1 MENISLDLD
10 NILPSLNFDTEESAL
25 IDAIERI
32 LPNVNNPNS
41 LLGNL
46 FNTYQDDIEQFLDL
60 VPTTDSLDIGNDVLG
75 TFVNSIIP
83 EVTNEVSFLDNLLDI
98 TGVSS
103 QNSIFDFITS
113 RSNTVSTFDLEA
125 DLTNENSFY
134 NLPYPNDLR
143 LNADGSPDLR
153 GFPIPDNNIFA
164 RSIKSIASD
173 RSGFPTNSA
182 GYFRFNSPVAQQDVD
197 RVIAA
202 DTDSPILLIDI
213 DPDSPNRGELLP
225 TVASTFRPDLSYVPS
240 SLLSVAPAP
249 GIILN
254 PNRTY
259 AYVVKRSLN
268 NANGS
273 SLGVSPTLEKL
284 INGDTLEGELG
295 TEAQELY
302 QPLWETLNNIEVN
315 LDEVAAATVFT
326 TGDVVSELAQLS
338 DNILERYD
346 VTIENLQLDPEDG
359 ASNPGFYELQGTVQM
374 PQFQTGTPPFNTE
387 GLFEFAPDGS
397 LIEQRTEEI
406 PVVITIPKTPMPDGG
421 YPLVAY
427 YHGSSGLST
436 QVVDRGPITEPGG
449 EPTPALGPAFVV
461 AEKGF
466 AAVSSALVLNEERF
480 PDNFANTYTNPLN
493 LAAFRDTFRQT
504 IIEQRLLLE
513 ALEDLKIPSEVI
525 GSDGDVLLP
534 TGETHFRFQ
543 SSPVMALGQSYGAQ
557 VANIIS
563 AVEPK
568 IGAVVPTGSP
578 SFFAL
583 QIIENDDLADL
594 ARLLSGTLQPL
605 NPLYPA
611 LNLIGT
617 AWEAVDPIV
626 YMPRIAKR
634 PLPGHPVRS
643 IYQPVGQGD
652 TIVSEAIFNANALA
666 SGVQQAGN
674 ILWPEM
680 QESLV
685 LSELDGIITYPVSNN
700 LLSSNG
706 TPYTGVVVQY
716 EGDGITDPH
725 NIFAQLDEVK
735 EQYSSF
741 FESFQE
747 TGVAVVPA
755 P

>member
-1 MENISLDLD
+1 MENILLDLD

-32 LPNVNNPNS
+32 LPSINNQNT

-46 FNTYQDDIEQFLDL
+46 LNTDQEDIEQFLNL
-60 VPTTDSLDIGNDVLG
+60 VPTNSLLDIGSDVLD

-83 EVTNEVSFLDNLLDI
+83 DVTNGASFVDNLLDI
-98 TGVSS
+98 TGISS
-103 QNSIFDFITS
+103 QNTI
-113 RSNTVSTFDLEA
+113 SNTVSIFDLEA
-125 DLTNENSFY
+125 DLSNEDSFY

-153 GFPIPDNNIFA
+153 GFPIPDDNIFA
-164 RSIKSIASD
+164 RSIKSVASD

-182 GYFRFNSPVAQQDVD
+182 GYFQFNSPVAEQDVD

-225 TVASTFRPDLSYVPS
+225 TVASTFREDRYVPS

-273 SLGVSPTLEKL
+273 SLGVSPNLEKL
-284 INGDTLEGELG
+284 INGETLEGELG
-295 TEAQELY
+295 TEAQQLY

-326 TGDVVSELAQLS
+326 TGDVVSEFAQLS
-338 DNILERYD
+338 DEILERYD

-397 LIEQRTEEI
+397 LIEQRTEEV

-427 YHGSSGLST
+427 FHGSSGLST
-436 QVVDRGPITEPGG
+436 QVVDRGPITEPDG

-466 AAVSSALVLNEERF
+466 AALSSALPLNEERF
-480 PDNFANTYTNPLN
+480 PDNQPASFLNPLN
-493 LAAFRDTFRQT
+493 LAAYRDTFRQT
-504 IIEQRLLLE
+504 VIEQRLLIE

-525 GSDGDVLLP
+525 GSDGDDILP
-534 TGETHFRFQ
+534 AGETHFRFQ

-563 AVEPK
+563 AIEPK

-578 SFFAL
+578 SFFPLLISEEDSAPL
-583 QIIENDDLADL
+583 IGLLA
-594 ARLLSGTLQPL
+594 GTLQEL

-611 LNLIGT
+611 LNLLGT
-617 AWEAVDPIV
+617 ASEVVDPIV
-626 YMPRIAKR
+626 YMPYLAQR
-634 PLPGHPVRS
+634 PLPGNPVRS

-652 TIVSEAIFNANALA
+652 TIVPEVVFNANALA
-666 SGVQQAGN
+666 SGVQQAGS
-674 ILWPEM
+674 ILFPEM
-680 QESLV
+680 QESLA
-685 LSELDGIITYPVSNN
+685 LSGLDGIIPYPVSNN

-741 FESFQE
+741 FESFEE